1 LITAAQIRSLFPF
14 SVPLDNELRV
24 RILGRSLSSRIA
36 NAHMAAFTKLFR
48 VERWNEEFNRES
60 LLKHLGHPVLLVE
73 KQTDL
78 TLMGSFERIDEGYVF
93 LGGPRVER
101 IEELE
106 QLGLSISEFAAHD
119 GVMHH
124 LFLLQKMQIAAD
136 EAAKAARELAVQERR
151 YRQIVEESNDIILG
165 IRPDGVVSLANPAGK
180 KLLQLE
186 PGETQMETVLQD
198 ESRLTWQEAISQL
211 NGQHSAACVDLSL
224 RGQGDTS
231 IMVEAHL
238 VRSRADNEPRN
249 VLGFLRDVTARK
261 AAELGLERSNHQLR
275 QAQKMEAIGRFAGGI
290 AHDFNNLLAVMMG
303 AGSMLKD
310 GLPENDSRR
319 QEVDMIMLSV
329 EKGAALARQLLLFSR
344 REPVPDAQT
353 ELVGQTRELMQIL
366 DRVIGKG
373 VNVSLETRLES
384 IHVAIDPVHYEQV
397 IMNLVINAQDAMPDG
412 GKVHIKISAIHDSIG
427 AVTGA
432 LVEVSDTGEGMTEEC
447 LQRAFEPFYTT
458 KSPERGSGLG
468 LSVVYGIVTDSG
480 GDIDVSTVLGKGTT
494 FTLHLPLTTRAAS
507 ASRDRQPP
515 TEPAYSNGPRAVL
528 VEDQHDLRRLMT
540 RKLEQMGFEVYSF
553 GSIAEARAG
562 VESLSSSPEILVTD
576 VKLGD
581 GNGLDLAEEMTAQG
595 RATNVVIITGHANL
609 ARIDQLIIQHGWRL
623 LMKPFSSRQLGIVV
637 DQLMDRS

>member
-1 LITAAQIRSLFPF
+1 MITAEQIRSLFPF
-14 SVPLDNELRV
+14 SVQLDNELRV

-261 AAELGLERSNHQLR
+261 AAELGLEW
-275 QAQKMEAIGRFAGGI
+275 AAGRVVGR
-290 AHDFNNLLAVMMG
+290 
-303 AGSMLKD
+303 
-310 GLPENDSRR
+310 LPRR
-319 QEVDMIMLSV
+319 
-329 EKGAALARQLLLFSR
+329 
-344 REPVPDAQT
+344 
-353 ELVGQTRELMQIL
+353 
-366 DRVIGKG
+366 
-373 VNVSLETRLES
+373 
-384 IHVAIDPVHYEQV
+384 H
-397 IMNLVINAQDAMPDG
+397 
-412 GKVHIKISAIHDSIG
+412 
-427 AVTGA
+427 
-432 LVEVSDTGEGMTEEC
+432 
-447 LQRAFEPFYTT
+447 
-458 KSPERGSGLG
+458 
-468 LSVVYGIVTDSG
+468 
-480 GDIDVSTVLGKGTT
+480 
-494 FTLHLPLTTRAAS
+494 
-507 ASRDRQPP
+507 
-515 TEPAYSNGPRAVL
+515 
-528 VEDQHDLRRLMT
+528 
-540 RKLEQMGFEVYSF
+540 
-553 GSIAEARAG
+553 
-562 VESLSSSPEILVTD
+562 
-576 VKLGD
+576 
-581 GNGLDLAEEMTAQG
+581 
-595 RATNVVIITGHANL
+595 
-609 ARIDQLIIQHGWRL
+609 
-623 LMKPFSSRQLGIVV
+623 
-637 DQLMDRS
+637 